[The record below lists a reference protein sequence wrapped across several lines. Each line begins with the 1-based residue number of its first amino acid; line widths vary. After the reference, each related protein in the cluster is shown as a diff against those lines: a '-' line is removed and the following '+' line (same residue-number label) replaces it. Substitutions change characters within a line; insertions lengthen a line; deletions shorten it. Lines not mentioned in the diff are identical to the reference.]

1 MSIDNKQAP
10 FNKSRIDKFTMVLN
24 LPPALKSINDKF
36 NRNNRTINLESMQ
49 FSVFGVVVPE
59 ITVPAIETRYAGSTT
74 YISSHNRTSFPAS
87 TLNFTIDN
95 QFSNYWVIYQWLN
108 AMRDEKEGATGEI
121 INARNLAKNGAV
133 LNEYAT
139 IFTLYAKDEFNNNIV
154 KFNYHNAFPTK
165 LGSINWNYQD
175 SKEITSSFE
184 FVFSNITCTLV

>member
-1 MSIDNKQAP
+1 MIDTKQAP

-36 NRNNRTINLESMQ
+36 NANNKTINLDALQ

-59 ITVPAIETRYAGSTT
+59 ITVPAIETRYSGSTI
-74 YISSHNRTSFPAS
+74 YVSSHNRSSFPAS
-87 TLNFTIDN
+87 NVSFVIDN

-108 AMRDEKEGATGEI
+108 VMRDEKEGITGQI
-121 INARNLAKNGAV
+121 LNARDLAGEGAV
-133 LNEYAT
+133 LKEYAS
-139 IFTLYAKDEFNNNIV
+139 IFTLYARDEFNNNII
-154 KFNYHNAFPTK
+154 KFDYHNAFPTK

-175 SKEITSSFE
+175 SKEIQSSFE